1 MPNISTKPHGPLLA
15 GDSHEQLMPRV
26 DRARRRID
34 RGYYDRPEVRRTL
47 AALILRRVLLRKH
60 RGPEGDSP
68 AETP

>member
-1 MPNISTKPHGPLLA
+1 MPNISTKAGAPLLT

-34 RGYYDRPEVRRTL
+34 RGYYNRPEVRRTL

-60 RGPEGDSP
+60 RGSQGDGTP
-68 AETP
+68 ETP

>member
-1 MPNISTKPHGPLLA
+1 MPNTSTKPDTSLLA

-34 RGYYDRPEVRRTL
+34 RGYYNRPEVRRTL

-60 RGPEGDSP
+60 HGPEG
-68 AETP
+68 